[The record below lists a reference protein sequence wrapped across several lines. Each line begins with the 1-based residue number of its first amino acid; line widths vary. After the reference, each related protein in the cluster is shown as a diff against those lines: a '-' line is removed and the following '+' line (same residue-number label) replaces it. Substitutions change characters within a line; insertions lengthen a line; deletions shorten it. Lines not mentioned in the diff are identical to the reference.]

1 MATNMNKRIYLD
13 YASTTPTDKEVVKAM
28 LPYFT
33 SNFYNPSS
41 LYKEAVNVKNI
52 LSESRKNIAQM
63 TNCRAEEIIFTA
75 SGTESCNLAILGIFK
90 HYKKQKDFIPHIITS
105 SIEHSAVLESCK
117 QVETLGGEVT
127 YINPEKNG
135 IVDVK
140 KIQKSIKKNT
150 VLISIMYANN
160 EIGTIQPV
168 KEIGRM
174 IRLYKID
181 SKIEPNHF
189 PFFHTD
195 ASQAPNY
202 LSINREPLGVDM
214 MTLDAS
220 KIYGPKGIGI
230 LYKKSYINVEPII
243 YGGGQEEGLRSGT
256 ENVPFIV
263 GFAKALELCKSKQE
277 KESKRLL
284 DLRNYLIGEIKKN
297 IPSAKLNGDENDRL
311 PNNVNFCFEKINAEF
326 AVILLDNFGIACSS
340 ASSCQNLDDDSSSYV
355 VEKINPKC
363 KSSSLRFTLG
373 RATTKSEIDYL
384 LKVLPEVIEK
394 SK

>member
-1 MATNMNKRIYLD
+1 MKAGNNRRIYID
-13 YASTTPTDKEVVKAM
+13 YASTTPTDKEVVKVM
-28 LPYFT
+28 IPYFN

-41 LYKEAVNVKNI
+41 LYKEAVAIKNVV
-52 LSESRKNIAQM
+52 SSSRKIIAEII
-63 TNCRAEEIIFTA
+63 NCRPQEIFFTA
-75 SGTESCNLAILGIFK
+75 SGTESCNMAILGIFK
-90 HYKKQKDFIPHIITS
+90 YFKNQKDFVPHIITS
-105 SIEHSAVLESCK
+105 SIEHSAILEACR
-117 QVETLGGEVT
+117 QVEQLGGEVT
-127 YINPEKNG
+127 YIDPEKNG

-160 EIGTIQPV
+160 EIGTIQPI

-174 IRLYKID
+174 IKLYKID

-195 ASQAPNY
+195 ASQAPNN

-220 KIYGPKGIGI
+220 KIYGPKGIGL
-230 LYKKSYINVEPII
+230 LYKKTYVNLEPII

-256 ENVPFIV
+256 ENVPLIV
-263 GFAKALELCKSKQE
+263 GFSKALEICKSKLE

-284 DLRNYLIGEIKKN
+284 DLRNYLIDGIYKS
-297 IPSAKLNGDENDRL
+297 IPNSKLNGDKENRL

-326 AVILLDNFGIACSS
+326 AVILLDNLGIACSS

-355 VEKINPKC
+355 IEKINPKC

-373 RATTKSEIDYL
+373 RESKKSDIDYL
-384 LKVLPEVIEK
+384 LKILPEVVEK